1 MKKNINSKNKDKIK
15 FYDFN
20 SKNYFNKNLNNKFNF
35 DNSIN
40 KSLYF

>member
-15 FYDFN
+15 FYDLN
-20 SKNYFNKNLNNKFNF
+20 SKNNFNKNLNNKFNF